1 MRVVHITLQ
10 TPFDTSRRFAADGA
24 HRSMSHRID
33 VHHHHAPPELSA
45 VIERL
50 QTGQQPLI
58 DWTPA
63 RSIEDMDRGGTATA
77 ITSVGHPGVW
87 FGDDHAARGLARSCN
102 EYSARLAADYRG
114 RFGMFATLPL
124 PDVEGSLREIEFAFD
139 VLRADG
145 VGLITS
151 YVDRWLGDPKFT
163 PVMDELNRRKAVV
176 YIHPTIPPGCQ
187 NLIPDVADHL
197 IEFATDTTRVI
208 ASLLLTGTASR
219 CPDISFIFSHAG
231 GTMPFLV
238 ERVTWWVEMRK
249 DLAARMPKGPLYEL
263 RRFFYDTA
271 FSANPHAFS
280 SLLTLV
286 PTTQILF
293 GTDFPFRSGEE
304 HVRGL
309 GTCGLSKIDVRAI
322 ERDNALRLIPRYA

>member
-1 MRVVHITLQ
+1 
-10 TPFDTSRRFAADGA
+10 
-24 HRSMSHRID
+24 
-33 VHHHHAPPELSA
+33 
-45 VIERL
+45 
-50 QTGQQPLI
+50 
-58 DWTPA
+58 
-63 RSIEDMDRGGTATA
+63 MDRGGTATA

-87 FGDDHAARGLARSCN
+87 FGDDHAARRLARSCN

>member
-1 MRVVHITLQ
+1 
-10 TPFDTSRRFAADGA
+10 
-24 HRSMSHRID
+24 MSK
-33 VHHHHAPPELSA
+33 A
-45 VIERL
+45 VC
-50 QTGQQPLI
+50 
-58 DWTPA
+58 A
-63 RSIEDMDRGGTATA
+63 RSNSPSTY
-77 ITSVGHPGVW
+77 
-87 FGDDHAARGLARSCN
+87 C
-102 EYSARLAADYRG
+102 
-114 RFGMFATLPL
+114 
-124 PDVEGSLREIEFAFD
+124 
-139 VLRADG
+139 ADG

-151 YVDRWLGDPKFT
+151 YVDRWLGDPKFE

-176 YIHPTIPPGCQ
+176 YIHPTIPPGCR

-208 ASLLLTGTASR
+208 ANLLLTGTASR

-231 GTMPFLV
+231 GTMPFLI

-263 RRFFYDTA
+263 RKFFYDTA

-280 SLLTLV
+280 SLLTLA
-286 PTTQILF
+286 PATQILF

-304 HVRGL
+304 NVRGL
-309 GTCGLSKIDVRAI
+309 GTCGLSEIDVRAI

>member
-1 MRVVHITLQ
+1 
-10 TPFDTSRRFAADGA
+10 
-24 HRSMSHRID
+24 MSGRID
-33 VHHHHAPPELSA
+33 VHHHHAPPDLSA
-45 VIERL
+45 VIEQL

-63 RSIEDMDRGGTATA
+63 RSIEDMDRAGIAIA

-87 FGDDHAARGLARSCN
+87 FGDDEAARRLARSCN

-139 VLRADG
+139 VLGADG
-145 VGLITS
+145 AGLITS
-151 YVDRWLGDPKFT
+151 YADKWLGDPAFT

-176 YIHPTIPPGCQ
+176 YVHPTIPPPCR

-197 IEFATDTTRVI
+197 IEFATDTTRAI
-208 ASLLLTGTASR
+208 ASLLLSGTAAR
-219 CPDISFIFSHAG
+219 CHDMSFIFSHAG

-238 ERVTWWVEMRK
+238 ERMTWWAEVRME
-249 DLAARMPKGPLYEL
+249 LAARMPNGPLHEL

-286 PTTQILF
+286 PPSQIVF
-293 GTDFPFRSGEE
+293 GTDFPFRTGE
-304 HVRGL
+304 
-309 GTCGLSKIDVRAI
+309 
-322 ERDNALRLIPRYA
+322 

>member
-1 MRVVHITLQ
+1 
-10 TPFDTSRRFAADGA
+10 
-24 HRSMSHRID
+24 MSHRID

-58 DWTPA
+58 DWTPT

-87 FGDDHAARGLARSCN
+87 FGDDHAARRLARSYN

-124 PDVEGSLREIEFAFD
+124 PDVEGSLREIEFAFN

-163 PVMDELNRRKAVV
+163 PVMDELKRRKAVV

-197 IEFATDTTRVI
+197 IEFATERR
-208 ASLLLTGTASR
+208 ASSR
-219 CPDISFIFSHAG
+219 AC
-231 GTMPFLV
+231 
-238 ERVTWWVEMRK
+238 
-249 DLAARMPKGPLYEL
+249 
-263 RRFFYDTA
+263 
-271 FSANPHAFS
+271 
-280 SLLTLV
+280 
-286 PTTQILF
+286 
-293 GTDFPFRSGEE
+293 
-304 HVRGL
+304 
-309 GTCGLSKIDVRAI
+309 C
-322 ERDNALRLIPRYA
+322 

>member
-1 MRVVHITLQ
+1 MTLQ

-24 HRSMSHRID
+24 HLSMSHRID

-45 VIERL
+45 AIERL

-58 DWTPA
+58 DWTPT

-87 FGDDHAARGLARSCN
+87 FGDDRAARRLARSCN

-114 RFGMFATLPL
+114 RFGMFATVPL

-151 YVDRWLGDPKFT
+151 YVDRWLGDPKFA

-176 YIHPTIPPGCQ
+176 YIHPTIPPACR

-208 ASLLLTGTASR
+208 ANLLLTGTASR

-238 ERVTWWVEMRK
+238 ERVTWWVDMRK

-280 SLLTLV
+280 SLLKLV

-309 GTCGLSKIDVRAI
+309 GTCELSEIDVRAI

>member
-1 MRVVHITLQ
+1 
-10 TPFDTSRRFAADGA
+10 
-24 HRSMSHRID
+24 MSHRID
-33 VHHHHAPPELSA
+33 IHHHHAPPELRA
-45 VIERL
+45 AIERL

-58 DWTPA
+58 DWTLA
-63 RSIEDMDRGGTATA
+63 RSIEDMDRAGIATA

-87 FGDDHAARGLARSCN
+87 FGDDQAARRLARSCN
-102 EYSARLAADYRG
+102 EYSARLAADHRG

-124 PDVEGSLREIEFAFD
+124 PDVDGSLREIEFAFD
-139 VLRADG
+139 ALRADG

-151 YVDRWLGDPKFT
+151 YADKWLGDPAFA

-176 YIHPTIPPGCQ
+176 YTHPTIPPPCR

-197 IEFATDTTRVI
+197 IEFATDTTRAI
-208 ASLLLTGTASR
+208 ASLLLSGTAAR

-238 ERVTWWVEMRK
+238 ERMTWWAEVRK
-249 DLAARMPKGPLYEL
+249 DLAARMPKGPLHEL

-286 PTTQILF
+286 PASQVLF
-293 GTDFPFRSGEE
+293 GTDFPFRTGEE

-309 GTCGLSKIDVRAI
+309 GTCGLSESDVRAI
-322 ERDNALRLIPRYA
+322 ECGNALQLLPRFA